1 MTQLNLASVSV
12 PRECAIMNIWP
23 SRLKFPANTHL
34 KAAVYREHSKDPR
47 QVVKI
52 EDIDIPKPKSN
63 GVLIKVEAASYNY
76 NDLWGIWG
84 EPIKIPMP
92 HISGSDAAGRVV
104 EVGENLTANIKIGDR
119 VVVYPNLTCRV
130 CHECTSGK
138 EYDCNSRQVW
148 GFQTGPLWGGFTQ
161 YTHMSEVNVVK
172 IPDNVSFDDAAAI
185 SMVGLTSWHMLVTRA
200 NIRPGQ
206 TVLIMGGGSGM
217 GIAGIQIAKLFNCDV
232 IATAGNKEKMGK
244 CLQLGADFVVN
255 HRESDWY
262 NKVREITNK
271 GGVDVVFEHIGKT
284 VFPQELSLLKM
295 GGTLVST
302 GATTGYDST
311 IDLRY
316 LFFKGTNL
324 LGATQG
330 TKAGLE
336 EIIRW
341 VSKGKIKPVI
351 DTILPFSNMVEGHVK
366 MADSQLFGKILT
378 TPQKL

>member
-1 MTQLNLASVSV
+1 
-12 PRECAIMNIWP
+12 
-23 SRLKFPANTHL
+23 L
-34 KAAVYREHSKDPR
+34 KAAVYREHSEDPR
-47 QVVKI
+47 QVIKI
-52 EDIDIPKPKSN
+52 EDIDAPKPESSE
-63 GVLIKVEAASYNY
+63 VLIEVEAASYNY

-84 EPIKIPMP
+84 KPIKIPMP
-92 HISGSDAAGRVV
+92 HISGSDAAGTVV
-104 EVGENLTANIKIGDR
+104 EIGENVTANIKIGDR
-119 VVVYPNLTCRV
+119 VVAHPNLTCRV
-130 CHECTSGK
+130 CYECTSGR
-138 EYDCNSRQVW
+138 EYDCLNRKVW

-161 YTHMSEVNVVK
+161 YTHLPAVNVVK
-172 IPDNVSFDDAAAI
+172 LRDNVSFSDAAAI
-185 SMVGLTSWHMLVTRA
+185 SMVGMTAWHMLVTRA

-217 GIAGIQIAKLFNCDV
+217 GIAGIQIAKLFNCLV
-232 IATAGNKEKMGK
+232 IATAGNKDKMDK
-244 CLQLGADFVVN
+244 CLQLGADFAVN

-262 NKVREITNK
+262 KKVREITNK
-271 GGVDVVFEHIGKT
+271 QGVDVIFEHIGKST
-284 VFPQELSLLKM
+284 FPQELSLLKM

-316 LFFKGTNL
+316 LFFKGINL

-336 EIIRW
+336 EVIRW
-341 VSKGKIKPVI
+341 VSEGKIRPII

-366 MADSQLFGKILT
+366 MAESQLFGKILT

>member
-1 MTQLNLASVSV
+1 
-12 PRECAIMNIWP
+12 
-23 SRLKFPANTHL
+23 L
-34 KAAVYREHSKDPR
+34 KAAVYREHSEDPG

-52 EDIDIPKPKSN
+52 EDIDAPKPESSE
-63 GVLIKVEAASYNY
+63 VLIEVEAASYNY

-84 EPIKIPMP
+84 KPIKIPMP
-92 HISGSDAAGRVV
+92 HISGSDAAGTVV
-104 EVGENLTANIKIGDR
+104 EIGENVTANIKIGDR
-119 VVVYPNLTCRV
+119 VVAHPNLTCRV
-130 CHECTSGK
+130 CYECTSGR
-138 EYDCNSRQVW
+138 EYDCLNRKVW
-148 GFQTGPLWGGFTQ
+148 GFQTGPLWGGFAQ
-161 YTHMSEVNVVK
+161 YTHLPAVNVVK
-172 IPDNVSFDDAAAI
+172 LNDNVSFNDAAAI
-185 SMVGLTSWHMLVTRA
+185 SMVGMTAWHMLVTRA

-217 GIAGIQIAKLFNCDV
+217 GIAGIQIAKLFNCLV
-232 IATAGNKEKMGK
+232 IATAGNKDKMDK
-244 CLQLGADFVVN
+244 CLQLGADFAVN

-262 NKVREITNK
+262 KKVREITNK
-271 GGVDVVFEHIGKT
+271 QGVDVIFEHIGKST
-284 VFPQELSLLKM
+284 FPQELSLLKM

-316 LFFKGTNL
+316 LFFKGINL

-336 EIIRW
+336 EVIRW
-341 VSKGKIKPVI
+341 VSEAKIRPMI

-366 MADSQLFGKILT
+366 MAESQLFGKILT